1 VDGAFAGAP
10 SGALLEVRDLSVCYG
25 TFYALRRVSVE
36 VGRGEIVVL
45 LGANGAGK
53 STLFRAL
60 SGLVH
65 PIEGSVLLEGTDVTG
80 WPAHRLVAAG
90 IAQAPEG
97 KHLFPEASVAK
108 NLRLGAY
115 VRRREPEVVR
125 EALDEVLALFPV
137 LREKARDPAGTLSG
151 GQQQMLAIGRA
162 LMAKP
167 RLLLLDE
174 PSLGLAPLVVE
185 EVFAA
190 IEQIHRAGTSV
201 LLAEQ
206 NAHAALKIAQRGYVL
221 GEGAVVLAGTRDELV
236 GNEDVR
242 RAYIGV

>member
-1 VDGAFAGAP
+1 M
-10 SGALLEVRDLSVCYG
+10 LEVRDLRVSFG
-25 TFYALRRVSVE
+25 TFYALEGVSVDVREGE
-36 VGRGEIVVL
+36 VVVL

-53 STLFRAL
+53 STLFRTV
-60 SGLVH
+60 SGLHEPVSGT
-65 PIEGSVLLEGTDVTG
+65 IRLEGEDVTS
-80 WPAHRLVAAG
+80 WPAHKLVAAG

-97 KHLFPEASVAK
+97 KHLFPEVSVGK

-115 VRRREPEVVR
+115 VRRK
-125 EALDEVLALFPV
+125 DQDGVLASMEEVFELFPV
-137 LREKARDPAGTLSG
+137 LREKRDDPAGTLSG
-151 GQQQMLAIGRA
+151 GQQQMLAIARA

-185 EVFAA
+185 EVFDS
-190 IEQIHRAGTSV
+190 IRKINEGGTSV

-206 NAHAALKIAQRGYVL
+206 NANAALKVAHRGYVIEEGRVSL
-221 GEGAVVLAGTRDELV
+221 EGAREELM

>member
-1 VDGAFAGAP
+1 M
-10 SGALLEVRDLSVCYG
+10 LEVRDLSVRFG
-25 TFYALRRVSVE
+25 TFYALEGVSIDI
-36 VGRGEIVVL
+36 RQGEIVVL

-53 STLFRAL
+53 STLFRTV
-60 SGLVH
+60 SGLTAPVG
-65 PIEGSVLLEGTDVTG
+65 GSIRFEDQDVTS
-80 WPAHRLVAAG
+80 WPAHKLVAAG

-97 KHLFPEASVAK
+97 KHLFPQASVAK
-108 NLRLGAY
+108 NLRLGGY
-115 VRRREPEVVR
+115 VRRKDAEGVRRSMEEVY
-125 EALDEVLALFPV
+125 ELFPV
-137 LREKARDPAGTLSG
+137 LAQKQKDAAGTLSG

-185 EVFAA
+185 EVFAS
-190 IEQIHRAGTSV
+190 ILKINEGGTSV

-206 NAHAALKIAQRGYVL
+206 NAHAALKVAHRGYVIE
-221 GEGAVVLAGTRDELV
+221 EGRVALEGGREELM
-236 GNEDVR
+236 GNEEVR

>member
-1 VDGAFAGAP
+1 M
-10 SGALLEVRDLSVCYG
+10 LEIRDLSVCYG
-25 TFYALRRVSVE
+25 SFYALSGVSVDIR
-36 VGRGEIVVL
+36 GGEIVVL

-53 STLFRAL
+53 STLFRTI
-60 SGLVH
+60 SGLH
-65 PIEGSVLLEGTDVTG
+65 APAEGTIHLEGQDVTS

-97 KHLFPEASVAK
+97 KHLFPDASVTK

-115 VRRREPEVVR
+115 VRRRDPEGVR
-125 EALDEVLALFPV
+125 RTINEVFQLFPV
-137 LREKARDPAGTLSG
+137 LKQKEHDAAGTLSG

-162 LMAKP
+162 LMAQP

-185 EVFAA
+185 EVFDS
-190 IEQIHRAGTSV
+190 ILKINEGGTSV

-206 NAHAALKIAQRGYVL
+206 NAHAALKVAHRGYVIEEGTVAL
-221 GEGAVVLAGTRDELV
+221 EGARDELM
-236 GNEDVR
+236 GNEEVR

>member
-1 VDGAFAGAP
+1 M
-10 SGALLEVRDLSVCYG
+10 LEVRDLSVCFG
-25 TFYALRRVSVE
+25 SFYALSGVSVDIMA
-36 VGRGEIVVL
+36 GEIVVL

-53 STLFRAL
+53 STLFRTI
-60 SGLVH
+60 SGLNRPVAGT
-65 PIEGSVLLEGTDVTG
+65 IRLEDRDVTS
-80 WPAHRLVAAG
+80 WPAHKLVAAG

-97 KHLFPEASVAK
+97 KHLFPEVSVAK

-115 VRRREPEVVR
+115 VRRKDPEKVAASM
-125 EALDEVLALFPV
+125 EEVFGLFPV
-137 LREKARDPAGTLSG
+137 LKEKEHDAAGTLSG

-185 EVFAA
+185 EVFDS
-190 IEQIHRAGTSV
+190 ILKINEGGTSV

-206 NAHAALKIAQRGYVL
+206 NAHAALKVAHRGYVIEEGRVAVE
-221 GEGAVVLAGTRDELV
+221 GEREELM

-242 RAYIGV
+242 KAYIGV

>member
-1 VDGAFAGAP
+1 M
-10 SGALLEVRDLSVCYG
+10 LEVRDLSVC
-25 TFYALRRVSVE
+25 FDSFFALDGVSLDLHHGE
-36 VGRGEIVVL
+36 VVVL

-53 STLFRAL
+53 STLFRTI
-60 SGLVH
+60 SGLH
-65 PIEGSVLLEGTDVTG
+65 APAGGTIRLEGEDVTS

-97 KHLFPEASVAK
+97 KHLFPDASVAK

-115 VRRREPEVVR
+115 VRRKDPERVS
-125 EALDEVLALFPV
+125 ASMDEVFRLFPV
-137 LREKARDPAGTLSG
+137 LRDKQHDAAGTLSG
-151 GQQQMLAIGRA
+151 GQQQMLAIARA
-162 LMAKP
+162 LMAEP

-185 EVFAA
+185 EVFDS
-190 IEQIHRAGTSV
+190 IQKINEGGTSV

-206 NAHAALKIAQRGYVL
+206 NAHAALKVAHRGYVIE
-221 GEGAVVLAGTRDELV
+221 EGRVALEGGRDELM
-236 GNEDVR
+236 NNQDVR

>member
-1 VDGAFAGAP
+1 M
-10 SGALLEVRDLSVCYG
+10 LEVRDLRVRFG
-25 TFYALRRVSVE
+25 TFHALEGVSVDIRE
-36 VGRGEIVVL
+36 GEIVVL

-53 STLFRAL
+53 STLFRTI
-60 SGLVH
+60 SGLH
-65 PIEGSVLLEGTDVTG
+65 QAASGTIRLEGEDVTS
-80 WPAHRLVAAG
+80 WPAHKLVAAG

-97 KHLFPEASVAK
+97 KHLFPEVSVAK

-115 VRRREPEVVR
+115 VRRKDQEGVRASMEEVF
-125 EALDEVLALFPV
+125 ELFPV
-137 LREKARDPAGTLSG
+137 LKDKEDDAAGTLSG

-185 EVFAA
+185 EVFDS
-190 IEQIHRAGTSV
+190 ILKINEGGTSV

-206 NAHAALKIAQRGYVL
+206 NAHAALKVAHRGYVIEEGSVAVE
-221 GEGAVVLAGTRDELV
+221 GERDALM

-242 RAYIGV
+242 RAYIGI

>member
-1 VDGAFAGAP
+1 MAEARP
-10 SGALLEVRDLSVCYG
+10 LLQVRDLSVCFG
-25 TFYALRRVSVE
+25 SFYALRGVSLE
-36 VGRGEIVVL
+36 VGPGEVVVL

-53 STLFRAL
+53 STLFRTL
-60 SGLVH
+60 SGLCR
-65 PIEGSVLLEGTDVTG
+65 PTAGSVLLEGTDVTG
-80 WPAHRLVAAG
+80 LPAHALVARG

-97 KHLFPEASVAK
+97 KHLFPEISVEK

-115 VRRREPEVVR
+115 ARRRDPEGVR
-125 EALDEVLALFPV
+125 QGLEEVLELFPV
-137 LREKARDPAGTLSG
+137 LRQKARDAAGTLSG

-185 EVFAA
+185 EVFAS
-190 IEQIHRAGTSV
+190 IRKIHAQGTSL

-206 NAHAALKIAQRGYVL
+206 NAHAALRVADRGYVVE
-221 GEGAVVLAGTRDELV
+221 EGAVVLEGARDALMD
-236 GNEDVR
+236 NPDVR

>member
-1 VDGAFAGAP
+1 MLEIRELHVRYDSFHAL
-10 SGALLEVRDLSVCYG
+10 SG
-25 TFYALRRVSVE
+25 VSVDIQQ
-36 VGRGEIVVL
+36 GEIVVL

-53 STLFRAL
+53 STLFRTI
-60 SGLVH
+60 SGLH
-65 PIEGSVLLEGTDVTG
+65 SAAAGSIHLEGQDVTS

-97 KHLFPEASVAK
+97 KHLFPEASVTK
-108 NLRLGAY
+108 NLRLGGY
-115 VRRREPEVVR
+115 VRRKDPEGVR
-125 EALDEVLALFPV
+125 RTMEEVFELFPV
-137 LREKARDPAGTLSG
+137 LKQKAQDAAGTLSG

-185 EVFAA
+185 EVFES
-190 IEQIHRAGTSV
+190 ILRINEGGTSV

-206 NAHAALKIAQRGYVL
+206 NAHAALKVADRGYVIE
-221 GEGAVVLAGTRDELV
+221 EGSVALEGGRDDLM
-236 GNEDVR
+236 GNEEVR

>member
-1 VDGAFAGAP
+1 M
-10 SGALLEVRDLSVCYG
+10 LEVRDLSVRFG
-25 TFYALRRVSVE
+25 TFYALSEVSIDI
-36 VGRGEIVVL
+36 RQGEIVVL

-53 STLFRAL
+53 STLFRTI
-60 SGLVH
+60 SGLNAPVQGSIH
-65 PIEGSVLLEGTDVTG
+65 FEGEEVTS

-97 KHLFPEASVAK
+97 KHLFPQASVVK
-108 NLRLGAY
+108 NLRLGGY
-115 VRRREPEVVR
+115 VRRKDADGVRQSMEEVF
-125 EALDEVLALFPV
+125 ELFPV
-137 LREKARDPAGTLSG
+137 LAQKQRDAAGTLSG

-185 EVFAA
+185 EVFAS
-190 IEQIHRAGTSV
+190 ILKINEGGTSV

-206 NAHAALKIAQRGYVL
+206 NAHAALKVAHRGYVIEEGRVAL
-221 GEGAVVLAGTRDELV
+221 GGGREELM
-236 GNEDVR
+236 GNEEVR

>member
-1 VDGAFAGAP
+1 M
-10 SGALLEVRDLSVCYG
+10 LEVRDLSVRFG
-25 TFYALRRVSVE
+25 TFHALDGVSVSIRE
-36 VGRGEIVVL
+36 GEIVVL

-53 STLFRAL
+53 STLFRTV
-60 SGLVH
+60 SGLH
-65 PIEGSVLLEGTDVTG
+65 APASGTILLEGQDVTR
-80 WPAHRLVAAG
+80 WPAHKLVQAG

-97 KHLFPEASVAK
+97 KHLFPEVSVTK

-115 VRRREPEVVR
+115 VRRKDPAGVRATMEEVFQ
-125 EALDEVLALFPV
+125 LFPV
-137 LREKARDPAGTLSG
+137 LEEKAHDAAGTLSG

-185 EVFAA
+185 EVFAS
-190 IEQIHRAGTSV
+190 ILKINQSGTSV

-206 NAHAALKIAQRGYVL
+206 NAHAALKVAHRGYVIE
-221 GEGAVVLAGTRDELV
+221 EGAVALEGGRDELM
-236 GNEDVR
+236 GNEEVR
-242 RAYIGV
+242 KAYIGV